1 MGDNE
6 GDIRNDRLSNSPRL
20 QYQQEETCGVL
31 ARNWL
36 KTRFT
41 IKYQS
46 YSLKVRRLNDG
57 VVNYL
62 NVVCHVCEWGPGCNV
77 GNYGRYMYG
86 RTHSKKNRGGSI
98 MGYFGVR
105 TLRVLIQGD
114 GRK

>member
-1 MGDNE
+1 MRMSRGRAGREKGGTQRDFRGTILCTSSGEKLCDRVGCNINI

-46 YSLKVRRLNDG
+46 YSLKVRQLNDG
-57 VVNYL
+57 VVNY
-62 NVVCHVCEWGPGCNV
+62 
-77 GNYGRYMYG
+77 
-86 RTHSKKNRGGSI
+86 
-98 MGYFGVR
+98 
-105 TLRVLIQGD
+105 
-114 GRK
+114 